1 MVNQDHAALRATLV
15 NPVYL
20 RDAMVSLMTRPKE
33 EKSMSTDVAVHTEV
47 SAQVV
52 PVRKFKPVETNID
65 HLADHYKKLVKAR
78 ADIKQMKAF
87 EEALVTVIKH
97 ELAELGATDGKIKG
111 AVVVTHRP
119 RDSYRLA
126 EFRDEHP
133 EIYDRYVVPV
143 TVLKLDEAALLAD
156 HAGML
161 EDYRSTAF
169 NIK

>member
-1 MVNQDHAALRATLV
+1 MVNQDHVALRATLV

-20 RDAMVSLMTRPKE
+20 RNAMVDLMTRPRE
-33 EKSMSTDVAVHTEV
+33 EKSMSTDVTVRTEV
-47 SAQVV
+47 SAEVV
-52 PVRKFKPVETNID
+52 PVRKFKPVEANID

-78 ADIKQMKAF
+78 SDAKQLKAYIEALEVMIKQ
-87 EEALVTVIKH
+87 
-97 ELAELGATDGKIKG
+97 ELADLGATDGKIKG

-119 RDSYRLA
+119 KESYRLA
-126 EFRDEHP
+126 EFREDHP
-133 EIYDRYVVPV
+133 EIYDKYLVPV
-143 TVLKLDEAALLAD
+143 TELKLNQNALLVD